1 MVTNSPLI
9 SWLHKLL
16 GTYGSADFIG
26 ITEISAALL
35 LIGGYYLPEAG
46 MVGSLIA
53 IIMFFITSTM
63 VITTPDSIINIKG
76 MGYLTL
82 TGLFLFK
89 DLVSL
94 GSSFYLLSY
103 FRQKARARLE
113 NAGN

>member
-1 MVTNSPLI
+1 
-9 SWLHKLL
+9 LHKLL
-16 GTYGSADFIG
+16 GTYGGSDFIG
-26 ITEISAALL
+26 ITEIAAALL
-35 LIGGYYLPEAG
+35 LIAGSYLPEAG

-76 MGYLTL
+76 MGYMTF

-94 GSSFYLLSY
+94 GANFYLLSY
-103 FRQKARARLE
+103 FRQKAQRLKS
-113 NAGN
+113 